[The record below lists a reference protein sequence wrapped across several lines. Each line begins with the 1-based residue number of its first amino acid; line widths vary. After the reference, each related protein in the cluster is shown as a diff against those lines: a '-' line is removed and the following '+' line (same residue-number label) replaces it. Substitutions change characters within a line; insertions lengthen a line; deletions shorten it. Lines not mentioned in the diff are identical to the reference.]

1 MLVMTI
7 SSFPI
12 LKAAILSSDFI
23 DGWVNIAATMTWT
36 TEMSFKVIR
45 LINFTVISAATD
57 AFLFIYTEL

>member
-1 MLVMTI
+1 
-7 SSFPI
+7 
-12 LKAAILSSDFI
+12 
-23 DGWVNIAATMTWT
+23 MTWT